1 VIRQS
6 QNPSQLTPSPGGKA
20 QAWPPGL
27 FGDLIAANQLNA
39 MFRPFALACVFASV
53 FTLTPLLRAADAPA
67 PAAGHDHGAPAGESK
82 AAEPKESMF
91 LSVDPKE
98 PKTARLIVV
107 SAYNSVNYGMNFNG
121 FAKGGARYTI
131 PQGWT
136 VSVVF
141 TNNSPVPHSAIVVEK
156 PVVKK
161 LQMGEPAFKGAS
173 TPYPV
178 RGTTGKVGV
187 PFQFTADEA
196 GEFAIACGFPSHSAN
211 GHWIGFDV
219 SATATAPSLQFG
231 DKAPYVAR

>member
-1 VIRQS
+1 
-6 QNPSQLTPSPGGKA
+6 
-20 QAWPPGL
+20 
-27 FGDLIAANQLNA
+27 
-39 MFRPFALACVFASV
+39 MFRPFALACVFASA

-187 PFQFTADEA
+187 PFQFVADEA

-211 GHWIGFDV
+211 GHWIAFDV
-219 SATATAPSLQFG
+219 SAAATAPSLQFG
-231 DKAPYVAR
+231 DKAPYVAH